1 MRFIPYALTILIAI
15 TAFSCKKLDQLVSFN
30 LETNDKVFWESAYD
44 TVLTDTIVG
53 NEYASFMSAE
63 YSFKDY
69 DKFETNKSTPQSVES
84 VEAFTLTVLIDSG
97 ATHFGFADSMTVYLS
112 SPKNLFKEVEIAHF
126 SEPSATEHFMAID
139 MLIPNDEWVNII
151 QKEKYQFRTEF
162 KLLSPMPDSIYL
174 DYNMAFRLKAIPN
187 D

>member
-1 MRFIPYALTILIAI
+1 MRFIPYALAILIAI

-30 LETNDKVFWESAYD
+30 LNTHDKVFWETAYD

-84 VEAFTLTVLIDSG
+84 VEAFTLTILIDSG

-126 SEPSATEHFMAID
+126 TELPTTEHFMAID
-139 MLIPNDEWVNII
+139 MLVPNDDWASII

-174 DYNMAFRLKAIPN
+174 DYSMEFRLKAIPN